1 MVDKWPGGS
10 GIIHDFGGS
19 AIASIFKAASRISKN
34 LFVKLAADGP
44 PPQVQQ
50 ATSVDYGV
58 IGVALSDAEEGSMVP
73 VAIAGIVKVEA
84 GGTIAAGEAVCSDD
98 SGRAVALPDQEVNE
112 GGTSTYTIYYAKR
125 AGIAL
130 QSAVEG
136 DQILILLR

>member
-1 MVDKWPGGS
+1 VDKWPGGS
-10 GIIHDFGGS
+10 GIIHDFGGY

-34 LFVKLAADGP
+34 LFVKLVADGP

-58 IGVALSDAEEGSMVP
+58 IGVALTDAEEGSMVP

-98 SGRAVALPDQEVNE
+98 SGRAVALPDQVVDE
-112 GGTSTYTIYYAKR
+112 GGNRTYTIYYAKR
-125 AGIAL
+125 VGIAL